1 MSGNIIQ
8 IKDHLDGTMTNIQ
21 GDKLFALIK
30 KHFDQGRKVVLSFSE
45 IQGMTS
51 SFLNSSLGALVDEYG
66 IDFLRKKMTL
76 TNYRSSQMNM
86 IKEYLSFYQPLH

>member
-30 KHFDQGRKVVLSFSE
+30 KHFDQGRKVLLSFSE

-51 SFLNSSLGALVDEYG
+51 SFLNSSLGALVDE
-66 IDFLRKKMTL
+66 
-76 TNYRSSQMNM
+76 
-86 IKEYLSFYQPLH
+86 

>member
-76 TNYRSSQMNM
+76 TKYRSSQMNM